1 MLPEDINL
9 RKFSTKAIVFWLS
22 IVLAIGAIF
31 NFNHSSSTFNNIQID
46 FSDFVQETENNN
58 VNDVIIKGT
67 KIAGHLK
74 NGTMFSTI
82 APYQDKD
89 LITRLMDHKVH
100 IKAAAL
106 EDNAPSFFSVI
117 LSWLPMIFI
126 IGIWLFFLKQM
137 GQGSSRAMG
146 FGRSKPKKPEK
157 TKTTFKDV
165 AGANEAKEELQ
176 EIVEFLKHPKKFQSL
191 GGRMPSGVL
200 LVGPPGTG
208 KTLLARAVAGESNC
222 SFFAVSGSEFVE
234 MFVGVGASRVRDL
247 FEKAK
252 QSLPCIIFIDE
263 IDAMGRHRGVGLGG
277 GNDEREQTLNEFLV
291 QLDGFTKN
299 KGLIVFA
306 ATNRPDVLDSALT
319 RSGRFDRQITVSLP
333 DIRQRTEILGV
344 HAKKVTM
351 SKEVNLE
358 VLARGTPGFSGADL
372 ENVVNEAALL
382 AARKNKKGIESS
394 DLEEAKDK
402 ILMGAEKKTLIMS
415 EDERKLTAYHESG
428 HAIVA
433 FFAKHSDP
441 IHKATITPRGRALG
455 MVVQLPE
462 NDKVSMTKIQLI
474 ERIRI
479 LMAGRI
485 AEEKIFGNDKITT
498 GASNDIKVATDIAK
512 KMVLEYGM
520 SEVCGMMNYQD
531 SNEIHFGQVSPTN
544 HHSQEFAKII
554 DSEIKKILDEA
565 YAFSKNLIDDH
576 IDDLNALATQL
587 LEKETLTGEEI
598 KVILT
603 KEIQ

>member
-1 MLPEDINL
+1 M
-9 RKFSTKAIVFWLS
+9 K
-22 IVLAIGAIF
+22 
-31 NFNHSSSTFNNIQID
+31 
-46 FSDFVQETENNN
+46 
-58 VNDVIIKGT
+58 
-67 KIAGHLK
+67 
-74 NGTMFSTI
+74 
-82 APYQDKD
+82 
-89 LITRLMDHKVH
+89 
-100 IKAAAL
+100 
-106 EDNAPSFFSVI
+106 
-117 LSWLPMIFI
+117 
-126 IGIWLFFLKQM
+126 
-137 GQGSSRAMG
+137 
-146 FGRSKPKKPEK
+146 
-157 TKTTFKDV
+157 
-165 AGANEAKEELQ
+165 EAKQ
-176 EIVEFLKHPKKFQSL
+176 AVMEIVEFLKSPKKFENL
-191 GGRMPSGVL
+191 GAEIPKGVL
-200 LVGPPGTG
+200 LIGPAGVG
-208 KTLLARAVAGESNC
+208 KTLLAKAIAGEAGVP
-222 SFFAVSGSEFVE
+222 FFSLSASEFVE

-485 AEEKIFGNDKITT
+485 AEEKIFGNDKRTT

-576 IDDLNALATQL
+576 IDDLNALAIQL